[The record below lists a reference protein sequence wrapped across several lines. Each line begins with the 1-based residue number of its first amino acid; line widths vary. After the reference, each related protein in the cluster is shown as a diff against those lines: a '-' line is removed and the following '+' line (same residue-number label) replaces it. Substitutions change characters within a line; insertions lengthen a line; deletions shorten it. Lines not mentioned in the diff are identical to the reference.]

1 MGVLGSIFGFGDTLK
16 RRLKDAASNPRDF
29 TEMAVDQNQNEWRK
43 NPDERSMGFFNPVPL
58 GTMGKFVVDSQ
69 AQKIVDQLSRNHA
82 LKPKSSSLPQEA
94 IDQALR
100 DYPEVPKELLTKYMN
115 QAYKTGIAEK
125 TSNPDTWTQL
135 QRTMHDAGDWKGFSK
150 SRGYTEKEIA
160 DFDEMISLHGQL
172 SKYLPERKMPNG
184 EVWDDLGSID
194 AFLINPH
201 IDAAK
206 EAAAANPIQSE
217 SRRSFMKKSAGIA
230 GGTAAMSIPG
240 AKLLQKFAPEERAVA
255 KQAAVKQGVAEAAP
269 KYKYNSLKD
278 YLDDVHE
285 GVTSSAGPR
294 GWQTTE
300 GGFGTYDDLI
310 KKRLHEDEAGY
321 EASKF
326 FYKDNLKDPK
336 TGKWIDPFS
345 GQPHGDEFLRN
356 IPNTKDHFSPQAKK
370 EMKDF
375 KNNYREEFDMGNGVL
390 PGGSDGW
397 VDILMQSG
405 PFK

>member
-1 MGVLGSIFGFGDTLK
+1 MGVLGSIFGFGDALK
-16 RRLKDAASNPRDF
+16 RRLKDAASNPRDY
-29 TEMAVDQNQNEWRK
+29 TEMTADQNQNEWRK
-43 NPDERSMGFFNPVPL
+43 NPDERAMGFFNPVPL
-58 GTMGKFVVDSQ
+58 GTMGKFVMDSQ

-172 SKYLPERKMPNG
+172 SKYLPEKKMPNG

-206 EAAAANPIQSE
+206 EAAANPIQSE
-217 SRRSFMKKSAGIA
+217 SRRSFLKKSAGIA

-240 AKLLQKFAPEERAVA
+240 AKLLRKFAPEERAVA
-255 KQAAVKQGVAEAAP
+255 KQAAVETAP
-269 KYKYNSLKD
+269 KYKYNSLKE
-278 YLDDVHE
+278 YLDDVETQAFSKFDEPH
-285 GVTSSAGPR
+285 TAGWDIEPK
-294 GWQTTE
+294 
-300 GGFGTYDDLI
+300 DLM
-310 KKRLHEDEAGY
+310 KERLLLDEA
-321 EASKF
+321 EHKAAKF
-326 FYKDNLKDPK
+326 FYKDNLKDPT
-336 TGKWIDPFS
+336 TGKWINPYD
-345 GQPHGDEFLRN
+345 GQPHSEEFLKNIRN
-356 IPNTKDHFSPQAKK
+356 TTNDFSPQAKK
-370 EMKDF
+370 EMSDF
-375 KNNYREEFDMGNGVL
+375 KNNYRQEFDMGNGVL

-397 VDILMQSG
+397 ADILMQSG